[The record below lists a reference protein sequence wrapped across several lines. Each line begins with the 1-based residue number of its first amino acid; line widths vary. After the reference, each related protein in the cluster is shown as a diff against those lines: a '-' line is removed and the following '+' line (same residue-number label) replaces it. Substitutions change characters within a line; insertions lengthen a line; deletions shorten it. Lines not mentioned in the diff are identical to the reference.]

1 METLNSFSNVLDEIF
16 HDFEYAMPVIVFYNA
31 SEMGNPKRLR
41 CKIQC
46 VNGYLTLPNFTIA
59 MNDMLLKLINDI
71 LDAEEKL
78 SPESRLVFL
87 REAMIRSKK
96 LMSAVTRFKG
106 SRKPGQSASDPS
118 EIRWAFR
125 NLLCANI
132 ENLYV
137 PKGVMKVIRLRVSRH
152 AMVWHLIVRQIQ
164 KELQLFHAA
173 RKIFPAYGCI
183 INRPEISIT

>member
-16 HDFEYAMPVIVFYNA
+16 HDFEDAMPVIVFYNA
-31 SEMGNPKRLR
+31 SEMGNPKRLQ

-46 VNGYLTLPNFTIA
+46 VNGYLTLPDFTIA
-59 MNDMLLKLINDI
+59 MNNLMVKLFNDI

-78 SPESRLVFL
+78 APESRLVFL
-87 REAMIRSKK
+87 SEAMIRSKK
-96 LMSAVTRFKG
+96 LMSAVTRFKV
-106 SRKPGQSASDPS
+106 SRKPGQSSSEPC

-125 NLLCANI
+125 NLRCANL
-132 ENLYV
+132 ESLDV
-137 PKGVMKVIRLRVSRH
+137 PKGAMKVIRLRVSRH
-152 AMVWHLIVRQIQ
+152 AKVWHLIVQQIQ

-183 INRPEISIT
+183 INHPFISIT